1 MSAETET
8 TESKVAVKW
17 VDSDLFVGSDHDGHS
32 VVFDSHMPE
41 SPGGG
46 KATPRGIGPMNALL
60 TSLGACSGMEVVA
73 ILQKRKQKLGS
84 LRVEVSGKR
93 NKYGYP
99 KPFSEIHVKYLLAGD
114 GLEDKYVD
122 EAVNDATAKYCSV
135 ATTINA
141 KAKITFSYE
150 VSRTRA

>member
-1 MSAETET
+1 VSAEAET
-8 TESKVAVKW
+8 TESKVAIKW
-17 VDSDLFVGSDHDGHS
+17 VDFDLFVGSDHDGHS

-46 KATPRGIGPMNALL
+46 KAAPRGIGPMNALL
-60 TSLGACSGMEVVA
+60 TALGACSGMEVVA

-84 LRVEVSGKR
+84 LKVEVSGKR

-99 KPFSEIHVKYLLAGD
+99 KPFSEIHVKYLLAGQ
-114 GLEDKYVD
+114 GLEEKYVD
-122 EAVNDATAKYCSV
+122 EAVNDATTKYCSV

-141 KAKITFSYE
+141 RAKITFSYE
-150 VSRTRA
+150 ISPA

>member
-1 MSAETET
+1 VSAETET
-8 TESKVAVKW
+8 TESKVDVEW
-17 VDSDLFVGSDHDGHS
+17 VDGDVFVGSDNDGHS
-32 VVFDSHMPE
+32 ILFDSHLPE
-41 SPGGG
+41 SAGGR
-46 KATPRGIGPMNALL
+46 KAPPRGIGPMNALL

-99 KPFSEIHVKYLLAGD
+99 KPFSEIHVKYLVAGE
-114 GLEDKYVD
+114 GLEEKYVK
-122 EAVNDATAKYCSV
+122 EAVNDTTTKYCSV

-150 VSRTRA
+150 VSRA